1 MYKTCTDSPPT
12 IITIIA
18 NTFSLLVLGAI
29 FPKPTLVK
37 LLRVKYKEVIYL
49 VLRLGP
55 LVGFDWL
62 IGLLISPARYE
73 SHPLSSRASTI
84 PIACHTQASQ

>member
-1 MYKTCTDSPPT
+1 M

-49 VLRLGP
+49 VFRLGRSW
-55 LVGFDWL
+55 DL
-62 IGLLISPARYE
+62 IR
-73 SHPLSSRASTI
+73 
-84 PIACHTQASQ
+84 